1 MLASPNPSPEGA
13 TDTAEAI
20 DTADAAVVRAR
31 SARRNRYVS
40 ACQQLLAL
48 GLVLAALTP
57 AARTVTMDVRPASP
71 QDARKHHGAALR
83 SASAPAT
90 VTAAAVDPEV
100 AEYALTAPAGARL
113 APGALRASSRRTAT
127 GGQELTSDAVPV
139 QGYGAIGVTWQHGAE
154 LADDAVAVEV
164 RTFLDGGWSD
174 WTEVEYHDDHG
185 PDPASEE
192 ARHARP
198 GTEPV
203 LVGDVEEAQVR
214 VATDRAAP
222 ADMKLAVVDPGQ
234 ELATAREAPA
244 IDTATLDDDAA
255 PTTTESSEGQLA
267 PRAQVTSPK
276 PKIFSRAQWGADE
289 RLRDAPSLH
298 YYEVHAGFVH
308 HTVNA
313 NGYTRAQVPSIIRG
327 IYAYH
332 VQSRGWS
339 DIGYNFLVDR
349 FGRIWEGRFGGVDR
363 PVVGAHT
370 LGYNDDAF
378 AASAIGNYE
387 TARPSRALVR
397 AYGALFAWKLSLHGV
412 NAADNRQYVT
422 SRYFPAINGHR
433 DADSTACPGAY
444 LYNRIRR
451 IRELAAAAQQGWSG
465 RELESSLIRSARP
478 DLVLRRA
485 VDGKVFIRQIVPTDT
500 GYRLGKR
507 VPTGLLLPNADRIIK
522 AGDWDL
528 DGYGDL
534 IVKTDGVLT
543 LYRGI
548 GNGKF
553 AAPTRLAT
561 GFDGVTKLAAVG
573 DFTGDGRPD
582 LMGQPNRGSMRIYP
596 GSGASHLRRSYT
608 AYSPVKGRKQVP
620 IGRWDR
626 DGAPDS
632 LVRTRSGL
640 VLYYGN
646 GPGGFTRQKSMA
658 LPVSS
663 YDWLVGVD
671 DVDLTGHSDL
681 IARTA
686 SSGQLWVIPGSAR
699 GFRTPVAVTG
709 DTQGYDMVG

>member
-1 MLASPNPSPEGA
+1 MLASPMPSPEGA
-13 TDTAEAI
+13 V
-20 DTADAAVVRAR
+20 DTADAAVRAR
-31 SARRNRYVS
+31 AARRNRFVT

-57 AARTVTMDVRPASP
+57 AARTITMDVRPASP
-71 QDARKHHGAALR
+71 QDARTHHGAALR
-83 SASAPAT
+83 SAT
-90 VTAAAVDPEV
+90 VPTTAVDPDVE
-100 AEYALTAPAGARL
+100 EYSLTAPEGARL

-139 QGYGAIGVTWQHGAE
+139 NGYGAVGVTWEHGLE
-154 LADDAVAVEV
+154 VADDALAVEV
-164 RTFLDGGWSD
+164 RTFQDGAWSD
-174 WTEVEYHDDHG
+174 WTDVPYHDDHG
-185 PDPASEE
+185 PDPDSDE

-198 GTEPV
+198 GTEPL
-203 LVGDVEEAQVR
+203 LVGEVDEVQVR
-214 VATDRAAP
+214 IATDSSAP
-222 ADMKLAVVDPGQ
+222 ADMKLAVIDPG
-234 ELATAREAPA
+234 EAASTTREKPA
-244 IDTATLDDDAA
+244 IDTDTLDGDADS
-255 PTTTESSEGQLA
+255 TTETSEGELGL
-267 PRAQVTSPK
+267 RAAVTAPK

-289 RLRDAPSLH
+289 RMRDAPSLH

-313 NGYTRAQVPSIIRG
+313 NGYTREQVPSIIRG

-332 VQSRGWS
+332 TQSQGWS

-349 FGRIWEGRFGGVDR
+349 FGRVWEGRYGGVDR

-370 LGYNDDAF
+370 LGYNDNAF
-378 AASAIGNYE
+378 AASAIGNFE
-387 TARPSRALVR
+387 TARPSRRMIR
-397 AYGALFAWKLSLHGV
+397 AYGRLFAWKLSLHGV
-412 NAADNRQYVT
+412 GAADTKQYVT
-422 SRYFPAINGHR
+422 SRYFKAINGHR
-433 DADSTACPGAY
+433 DAGATACPGIN
-444 LYNRIRR
+444 LYNRIPR
-451 IRELAAAAQQGWSG
+451 IRELAAAAQQGWGG
-465 RELESSLIRSARP
+465 RELESSVVASARP

-485 VDGKVFIRQIVPTDT
+485 VDGKVFLRQIVPTDT
-500 GYRLGKR
+500 GGYRLGKR

-534 IVKTDGVLT
+534 IVKNDGVLT

-548 GNGKF
+548 GKGKF

-561 GFDGVTKLAAVG
+561 GFDRVTKLAAVG

-582 LMGQPNRGSMRIYP
+582 LMGQPARGSMRIYP
-596 GSGASHLRRSYT
+596 GAGTSGLRASYT
-608 AYSPVKGRKQVP
+608 AYSPIRGRNQLP

-632 LVRTRSGL
+632 LIRTRSGL
-640 VLYYGN
+640 VMYYGN

-658 LPVSS
+658 LPIAG
-663 YDWLVGVD
+663 YDWLIGVD

-686 SSGQLWVIPGSAR
+686 SSGQLWVIPGRAG
-699 GFRTPVAVTG
+699 GFRTPVAVAG
-709 DTQGYDMVG
+709 DTQEYDMVG

>member
-13 TDTAEAI
+13 IDTAEAV

-31 SARRNRYVS
+31 SARRSRYVS

-71 QDARKHHGAALR
+71 QGTRNHHGAALR

-90 VTAAAVDPEV
+90 VPAAAVDPEV

-139 QGYGAIGVTWQHGAE
+139 QGYGAVGVTWQHG
-154 LADDAVAVEV
+154 LQVADAALSVQA
-164 RTFLDGGWSD
+164 RTFQDGAWSD
-174 WTEVEYHDDHG
+174 WTAVHYHADHG
-185 PDPASEE
+185 PDPDSDE
-192 ARHARP
+192 ARQARP
-198 GTEPV
+198 GTEPLLIGEV
-203 LVGDVEEAQVR
+203 DQVQVR
-214 VATDRAAP
+214 ITTDSSAP
-222 ADMKLAVVDPGQ
+222 SDMKLAVVDPG
-234 ELATAREAPA
+234 EATTTAREKPA
-244 IDTATLDDDAA
+244 IDTDTLDGDASG
-255 PTTTESSEGQLA
+255 TSDTSEGELA
-267 PRAQVTSPK
+267 LEASVTAPK

-289 RLRDAPSLH
+289 SMRDAPSLH

-313 NGYTRAQVPSIIRG
+313 NDYTRAQVPSIIRG

-332 VQSRGWS
+332 TRSQGWS

-349 FGRIWEGRFGGVDR
+349 FGRVWEGRYGGVDR

-370 LGYNDDAF
+370 LGYNDNAF
-378 AASAIGNYE
+378 AASAIGNFE
-387 TARPSRALVR
+387 TARPSRAMIR
-397 AYGALFAWKLSLHGV
+397 AYARLFAWKLSLHGV
-412 NAADNRQYVT
+412 NAADGKQYVT
-422 SRYFPAINGHR
+422 SRYFKAINGHR
-433 DADSTACPGAY
+433 DAGATACPGIY
-444 LYNRIRR
+444 LYNKIPRIRD
-451 IRELAAAAQQGWSG
+451 LATAAQQGWDG
-465 RELESSLIRSARP
+465 RELESSVVGTARP

-485 VDGKVFIRQIVPTDT
+485 VDGKVVIRPIVPTDT
-500 GYRLGKR
+500 GYRLGR
-507 VPTGLLLPNADRIIK
+507 SVQTGLLLPNVERIFK

-528 DGYGDL
+528 DGYGDI
-534 IVKTDGVLT
+534 IVKDEGVLR
-543 LYRGI
+543 LYRGV
-548 GNGKF
+548 GRGKF
-553 AAPTRLAT
+553 AAPTRIAR
-561 GFDGVTKLAAVG
+561 GFNRVTKLAAVG

-582 LMGQPNRGSMRIYP
+582 LMGQPSRGSMRIYP
-596 GSGASHLRRSYT
+596 GAGASGLKASYT

-681 IARTA
+681 VARTA